1 MSSKKNLMKSGKAAA
16 FLGVSRDTIQYW
28 VKAGRLIPNLISEK
42 GYYFFSEEN
51 LAAVLD
57 QLKQQTAAKT
67 GNETATTAATVLKT
81 GNENVQNAQN
91 ETKAGNETGQNAQC
105 EPVVSKKRAMVS
117 LPVLP
122 SQHFSGVTKLM
133 RKLQVVPIGQ
143 GFKTAF
149 DRTGNLYTFARL
161 DYADEKV
168 SFSGRFDAADELI
181 LNAIYSITRSA
192 QADNDGNYAVG
203 SKPMFS
209 SRRILQ
215 HIFGNVAD
223 HFQDEIVEFVEKR
236 LERLS
241 WMKLTFDLRDSLGN
255 SQSVVVRGV
264 RYRPAALRENLLDM
278 SVIDFE
284 NETRER
290 RFPVYKLHR
299 KSPIFMY
306 AEKLNQV
313 TSWSAHYMAVPCRK
327 TIQNALI
334 AIYFLTRFSLIKNK
348 SNHYLNTGVLFETFF
363 EDLGLDVTTRK
374 KKKIIR
380 DTVKIMFDYWQKVGL
395 IISYG
400 FMKMGQAFHKIV
412 FKVNLTEAE
421 KC

>member
-1 MSSKKNLMKSGKAAA
+1 MTDEKFYSRKEAAEFLRISIDTLKRLRKDGKLFPEKFGKNNTV
-16 FLGVSRDTIQYW
+16 FY
-28 VKAGRLIPNLISEK
+28 SE
-42 GYYFFSEEN
+42 S
-51 LAAVLD
+51 
-57 QLKQQTAAKT
+57 QLKRFKDRAVVTKS
-67 GNETATTAATVLKT
+67 TVNNLNFPIT
-81 GNENVQNAQN
+81 DNGV
-91 ETKAGNETGQNAQC
+91 
-105 EPVVSKKRAMVS
+105 MVR
-117 LPVLP
+117 LVDVLP

-133 RKLQVVPIGQ
+133 KKLQVAEVGR

-149 DRTGNLYTFARL
+149 DKGRTLFIFARL

-168 SFSGRFDAADELI
+168 SFSGRFDVADELI
-181 LNAIYSITRSA
+181 LNALYSIIRNA
-192 QADNDGNYAVG
+192 KADSDGSYSVG
-203 SKPMFS
+203 EKPTFS

-255 SQSVVVRGV
+255 SKAITVRGEK
-264 RYRPAALRENLLDM
+264 YRPVALRENLLDM
-278 SVIDFE
+278 TVVDFE

-290 RFPVYKLHR
+290 KFPVYKLNR

-306 AEKLNQV
+306 AENLNQI
-313 TSWSAHYMAVPCRK
+313 TSWSSHYMAVPCRK

-334 AIYFLTRFSLIKNK
+334 ANYFLTKFSLIKNR
-348 SNHYLNTGVLFETFF
+348 SNHYLNTGILFETFF
-363 EDLGLDVTTRK
+363 KDLGLDVTTRK

-380 DTVKIMFDYWQKVGL
+380 DTVSVMFDYWQKIGL
-395 IISYG
+395 ICSWG
-400 FMKMGQAFHKIV
+400 FVKMGQAFHKIV
-412 FKVNLTEAE
+412 FKVNLVEAE

>member
-1 MSSKKNLMKSGKAAA
+1 MAVERFYSTGESARFLKISVSTLQRLRRSGKLVPERFGKNNSVFYSEGQLRRFRDKAVVVGTS
-16 FLGVSRDTIQYW
+16 GVATQSVVDNSGCSVVGSGAMVRLVDILPIQY
-28 VKAGRLIPNLISEK
+28 
-42 GYYFFSEEN
+42 
-51 LAAVLD
+51 
-57 QLKQQTAAKT
+57 
-67 GNETATTAATVLKT
+67 
-81 GNENVQNAQN
+81 
-91 ETKAGNETGQNAQC
+91 
-105 EPVVSKKRAMVS
+105 
-117 LPVLP
+117 
-122 SQHFSGVTKLM
+122 FSGVTKLM
-133 RKLQVVPIGQ
+133 KKLQVVEIGQ
-143 GFKTAF
+143 GFKTSF
-149 DRTGNLYTFARL
+149 DSSGKLYTFARL

-278 SVIDFE
+278 SVVDFE

>member
-1 MSSKKNLMKSGKAAA
+1 MTNDKKLMKSGKAAEY
-16 FLGVSRDTIQYW
+16 LGVPHRTFQFW
-28 VKAGRLIPNLISEK
+28 VKTRKLIPDVVTN
-42 GYYFFSEEN
+42 GGHYFFSEEN
-51 LAAVLD
+51 LARF
-57 QLKQQTAAKT
+57 KGTEEKT
-67 GNETATTAATVLKT
+67 R
-81 GNENVQNAQN
+81 NENS
-91 ETKAGNETGQNAQC
+91 QNAQC
-105 EPVVSKKRAMVS
+105 EPPVDSKRAMVR
-117 LPVLP
+117 LVEILP

-133 RKLQVVPIGQ
+133 RKLQAVEIGQ

-168 SFSGRFDAADELI
+168 SFSGRFDVADELI
-181 LNAIYSITRSA
+181 MNALYSLTRNA
-192 QADNDGNYAVG
+192 LADSDGTYPVG
-203 SKPMFS
+203 GKPTFS

-241 WMKLTFDLRDSLGN
+241 WMKLTFDLRDNLGN
-255 SQSVVVRGV
+255 SKAITVRGEK
-264 RYRPAALRENLLDM
+264 YRPVALRENLLDM
-278 SVIDFE
+278 SVVDFE

-290 RFPVYKLHR
+290 KFPVYKLNR

-306 AEKLNQV
+306 AEKLNQI

-334 AIYFLTRFSLIKNK
+334 ANYFLTKFSLIKNK
-348 SNHYLNTGVLFETFF
+348 SNHYLNTGILFDTFF
-363 EDLGLDVTTRK
+363 KDLGLDVTTRK
-374 KKKIIR
+374 KKKVVR
-380 DTVKIMFDYWQKVGL
+380 DTVSVMFDYWQKVGL
-395 IISYG
+395 ISSWG
-400 FMKMGQAFHKIV
+400 FVKMGQAFYKIV
-412 FKVNLTEAE
+412 FKVNLMGAE

>member
-1 MSSKKNLMKSGKAAA
+1 MKKYLKTGKAAA
-16 FLGVSRDTIQYW
+16 FLGVPHRTFQFW
-28 VKAGRLIPNLISEK
+28 VKTRKLIPDVVTNGGHNL
-42 GYYFFSEEN
+42 FSEET
-51 LAAVLD
+51 LARFRA
-57 QLKQQTAAKT
+57 TEEKT
-67 GNETATTAATVLKT
+67 R
-81 GNENVQNAQN
+81 NENV
-91 ETKAGNETGQNAQC
+91 QNAQC

-122 SQHFSGVTKLM
+122 SQHFSGETKLM

-278 SVIDFE
+278 SVVDFE

>member
-1 MSSKKNLMKSGKAAA
+1 MVDEKFYSTKESAKFLKVSVRKLQYLRQSGKLIPDKTGKNNAVFYSEGQLKRFKSGLIVTPSVMDNASCPVADC
-16 FLGVSRDTIQYW
+16 GVM
-28 VKAGRLIPNLISEK
+28 VRLVE
-42 GYYFFSEEN
+42 
-51 LAAVLD
+51 
-57 QLKQQTAAKT
+57 
-67 GNETATTAATVLKT
+67 
-81 GNENVQNAQN
+81 
-91 ETKAGNETGQNAQC
+91 
-105 EPVVSKKRAMVS
+105 
-117 LPVLP
+117 VLP

-133 RKLQVVPIGQ
+133 RKLQAVEIGQ

-168 SFSGRFDAADELI
+168 SFSGRFDVADELI
-181 LNAIYSITRSA
+181 LNALYSMTRNAATDS
-192 QADNDGNYAVG
+192 DGSYPVG
-203 SKPMFS
+203 EKPMFS

-241 WMKLTFDLRDSLGN
+241 WMKLTFDLRDNLGN
-255 SQSVVVRGV
+255 SKAITMRGEK
-264 RYRPAALRENLLDM
+264 YRPVALRENLLDM
-278 SVIDFE
+278 SVVDFE

-290 RFPVYKLHR
+290 KFPVYKLNR

-306 AEKLNQV
+306 AEKLNQI

-334 AIYFLTRFSLIKNK
+334 ANYFLTKFSLIKNK
-348 SNHYLNTGVLFETFF
+348 SNHYLNTGILFETFF
-363 EDLGLDVTTRK
+363 KDLGLDVTTRK

-380 DTVKIMFDYWQKVGL
+380 DTVSVMFDYWQKVGL
-395 IISYG
+395 ISSWG
-400 FMKMGQAFHKIV
+400 FVKMGQAFHKIV
-412 FKVNLTEAE
+412 FKVHLSEAE

>member
-1 MSSKKNLMKSGKAAA
+1 MTDEKFYSRKEAAEFLRISIDTLKRLRKDGKLFPEKFGKNNTV
-16 FLGVSRDTIQYW
+16 FY
-28 VKAGRLIPNLISEK
+28 SE
-42 GYYFFSEEN
+42 S
-51 LAAVLD
+51 
-57 QLKQQTAAKT
+57 QLKRFKDRAVVTKS
-67 GNETATTAATVLKT
+67 TVNNLNFPIT
-81 GNENVQNAQN
+81 DNGV
-91 ETKAGNETGQNAQC
+91 
-105 EPVVSKKRAMVS
+105 MVR
-117 LPVLP
+117 LVDVLP

-133 RKLQVVPIGQ
+133 KKLQVAEVGR

-149 DRTGNLYTFARL
+149 DKGRTLFIFARL

-168 SFSGRFDAADELI
+168 SFSGRFDVADELI
-181 LNAIYSITRSA
+181 LNALYSIIRNA
-192 QADNDGNYAVG
+192 KADSDGSYSVG
-203 SKPMFS
+203 EKPTFS

-255 SQSVVVRGV
+255 SKAITVRGEK
-264 RYRPAALRENLLDM
+264 YRPVALRENLLDM
-278 SVIDFE
+278 TVVDFE

-290 RFPVYKLHR
+290 KFPVYKLNR

-306 AEKLNQV
+306 A
-313 TSWSAHYMAVPCRK
+313 AHYMAVPCRK

-334 AIYFLTRFSLIKNK
+334 ANYFLTKFSLIKNR
-348 SNHYLNTGVLFETFF
+348 SNHYLNTGILFETFF
-363 EDLGLDVTTRK
+363 KDLGLDVTTRK

-380 DTVKIMFDYWQKVGL
+380 DTVSVMFDYWQKIGL
-395 IISYG
+395 ICSWG
-400 FMKMGQAFHKIV
+400 FVKMGQAFHKIV
-412 FKVNLTEAE
+412 FKVNLVEAE

>member
-1 MSSKKNLMKSGKAAA
+1 MSSKKNLMKSGKAAK
-16 FLGVSRDTIQYW
+16 FLDIGHRTFKRL
-28 VKAGRLIPNLISEK
+28 VKAGKLIPDFVSAGGHN
-42 GYYFFSEEN
+42 FFSEEN
-51 LAAVLD
+51 LSRF
-57 QLKQQTAAKT
+57 KGMESKT
-67 GNETATTAATVLKT
+67 GQDNFQNGTQNGTRELATV
-81 GNENVQNAQN
+81 
-91 ETKAGNETGQNAQC
+91 
-105 EPVVSKKRAMVS
+105 SKRDMVR

-122 SQHFSGVTKLM
+122 IYHFSGVTKLM
-133 RKLQVVPIGQ
+133 RKLQAVEIGQ

-168 SFSGRFDAADELI
+168 SFSGRFDVADELI
-181 LNAIYSITRSA
+181 LNALYSLTRNA
-192 QADNDGNYAVG
+192 TADSDGSYPVG
-203 SKPMFS
+203 EKPMFS

-241 WMKLTFDLRDSLGN
+241 WMKLTFDLRDNLGN
-255 SQSVVVRGV
+255 SKAITVRGEK
-264 RYRPAALRENLLDM
+264 YRPVALRENLLDM
-278 SVIDFE
+278 SVVDFE

-290 RFPVYKLHR
+290 KFPVYKLNR

-306 AEKLNQV
+306 AEKLNQI

-334 AIYFLTRFSLIKNK
+334 ANYFLTKFSLIKNK
-348 SNHYLNTGVLFETFF
+348 SNHYLNTGILFDTFF
-363 EDLGLDVTTRK
+363 RDLGLDVATRK

-380 DTVKIMFDYWQKVGL
+380 DTVSVMFDYWQKVGL
-395 IISYG
+395 ISSYG
-400 FMKMGQAFHKIV
+400 FVKVGQKFHKIV
-412 FKVNLTEAE
+412 FKVMLSTL
-421 KC
+421 

>member
-1 MSSKKNLMKSGKAAA
+1 
-16 FLGVSRDTIQYW
+16 
-28 VKAGRLIPNLISEK
+28 
-42 GYYFFSEEN
+42 
-51 LAAVLD
+51 
-57 QLKQQTAAKT
+57 
-67 GNETATTAATVLKT
+67 
-81 GNENVQNAQN
+81 
-91 ETKAGNETGQNAQC
+91 
-105 EPVVSKKRAMVS
+105 
-117 LPVLP
+117 
-122 SQHFSGVTKLM
+122 
-133 RKLQVVPIGQ
+133 
-143 GFKTAF
+143 
-149 DRTGNLYTFARL
+149 
-161 DYADEKV
+161 DEKV